1 MQVSTIAEL
10 DTHAVI
16 GGGQAQAF
24 GMSDSAEF
32 FTVLSDTLYRDKKR
46 AVVREVICNAWD
58 AHIMVG
64 KTDVPVEI
72 ILNEKELIIKDFGPG
87 IAKDKI
93 GPVYCVYGASTK
105 VKDGKQTG
113 GFGLGCKAPFAYSD
127 HFTVT
132 SCIDGFRTL
141 WAISRGGAATDG
153 KPDYRPMVSVPTT
166 DTGITVSIPIKDEKD
181 VASFDTLIRE
191 VCRNGGMLA
200 KLNGK
205 ELPRYDYT
213 EARKNGFCVLQRAGV
228 NSFRESRAYV
238 LYGTVL
244 YPITTTDNDLM
255 VKVDEVD
262 RLVENNGRLVL
273 IAAPNTIGVQPSRE
287 GLSYSELTTTTLHKM
302 LDEASRRLKNV
313 GPNLARKLYRTH
325 IASSLK
331 DRNNIVISLPKA
343 HNQPFEG
350 LLADPVSIAERAV
363 REKLGHYLADGEM
376 SKIAY
381 REMQKKWRDDRRFF
395 RRARHNWRQSLTR
408 ERFDRSRKL
417 HLRMAAKLDVLD
429 KLIVF
434 TKEYGHTR
442 WSGSPIDE
450 FRNNN
455 RQLQSRIVIA
465 PTRKAVDELL
475 RKEAAEIAKNSTW
488 EAQEATGEWIVPALV
503 LSNPSE
509 KLLEAI
515 IELGDKYKI
524 HVELLDFPK
533 RKKAQKVG
541 DAFVGLTDLVHN
553 QRRYTWRATKMSVTE
568 PKAYMVAS
576 GTQEH
581 LDLGMCRYDSDK
593 DALRRLAQLFPDTAI
608 VWTVKQQAKMK
619 AKNVPLL
626 DDVLATEIEKLSAS
640 REIQYATM
648 MQGQHFV
655 TNAHYH
661 RDVSSWISRLASE
674 SFRISQFFFPA
685 RVKLSDGVQR
695 MAELVGLAEKLS
707 NRGYGSAKK
716 STEART
722 KLLAQAQKTYAHLIV
737 HSKVL
742 DKKFEHLKPITG
754 MSYSPANEDLILDMI
769 RFLGRRASKAATIA
783 TIPINNDMKEAA

>member
-58 AHIMVG
+58 AHIMVS

-72 ILNEKELIIKDFGPG
+72 TLNEKELVIKDFGPG

-141 WAISRGGAATDG
+141 WAISRGGAATEG
-153 KPDYRPMVSVPTT
+153 KPDFRPMVSVPTT
-166 DTGITVSIPIKDEKD
+166 ETGITVSIPIKDVKD

-244 YPITTTDNDLM
+244 YPITTTDNELM
-255 VKVDEVD
+255 TKVDAVD
-262 RLVENNGRLVL
+262 RLVENNGRIVLV
-273 IAAPNTIGVQPSRE
+273 AEPNTIGVQPSRE

-302 LDEASRRLKNV
+302 LDETIRRLKNV
-313 GPNLARKLYRTH
+313 GPDLARKLYRAH
-325 IASSLK
+325 VKSSLK
-331 DRNNIVISLPKA
+331 DRENITITLPTA
-343 HNQPFEG
+343 HNKPFEG
-350 LLADPVSIAERAV
+350 LLSDPVSIAERAV
-363 REKLGHYLADGEM
+363 REKLGHYLSDGERT
-376 SKIAY
+376 KIAY

-395 RRARHNWRQSLTR
+395 RRARHNWRQSLNR

-417 HLRMAAKLDVLD
+417 HLRLASKLGVLD

-434 TKEYGHTR
+434 SKEYGHTR

-475 RKEAAEIAKNSTW
+475 RKEVAEIAKKSTY
-488 EAQEATGEWIVPALV
+488 EAHEAAGEWMVPALV
-503 LSNPSE
+503 LNNPSE

-515 IELGDKYKI
+515 IDLGDRYKI
-524 HVELLDFPK
+524 QVELLDFPK
-533 RKKAQKVG
+533 RKKSQKVG

-553 QRRYTWRATKMSVTE
+553 QRRYSWRASKMSVTE
-568 PKAYMVAS
+568 PKTYVIAS

-581 LDLGMCRYDSDK
+581 LDLGFSRYDTDK
-593 DALRRLAQLFPDTAI
+593 ESLRRIAELFPDTAV

-619 AKNVPLL
+619 AKKVPLL
-626 DDVLATEIEKLSAS
+626 DDVVAAEIAKLSNS
-640 REIQYATM
+640 REVQYATL
-648 MQGQHFV
+648 MQGGHFV
-655 TNAHYH
+655 TSTHYY
-661 RDVSSWISRLASE
+661 RDVSGWISRMTTQSVRLA
-674 SFRISQFFFPA
+674 QFFFPS
-685 RVKLSDGVQR
+685 RVKLGDGTQR
-695 MAELVGLAEKLS
+695 MAELIGIAEKLS
-707 NRGYGSAKK
+707 SRGYGTNKK
-716 STEART
+716 SAEARD
-722 KLLAQAQKTYAHLIV
+722 KLLEQAKKTYAHLIV
-737 HSKVL
+737 RAKEL
-742 DKKFEHLKPITG
+742 DQKFAYLKPITG
-754 MSYSPANEDLILDMI
+754 MDYSAANEDLILDMI
-769 RFLGRRASKAATIA
+769 RFLGRRAAKAATIA
-783 TIPINNDMKEAA
+783 TPINNDMKEAA

>member
-46 AVVREVICNAWD
+46 AVIREVICNAWD

-64 KTDVPVEI
+64 KTDIPVEI
-72 ILNEKELIIKDFGPG
+72 TLNEKELIIKDFGPG

-153 KPDYRPMVSVPTT
+153 KPDFRPMVSVPSTE
-166 DTGITVSIPIKDEKD
+166 TGITVSIPIKDEKD

-244 YPITTTDNDLM
+244 YPVTTTDNELM
-255 VKVDEVD
+255 VKVDAID

-273 IAAPNTIGVQPSRE
+273 VAAPNTIGVQPSRE
-287 GLSYSELTTTTLHKM
+287 GLSYSDLTTTTLHKM
-302 LDEASRRLKNV
+302 LDEATRRLKNV
-313 GPNLARKLYRTH
+313 GPALARKLYRAH
-325 IASSLK
+325 VASILK
-331 DRNNIVISLPKA
+331 DRDNIALTMPTA
-343 HNQPFEG
+343 HNGPFEG
-350 LLADPVSIAERAV
+350 LLSDPVAIAERAV
-363 REKLGHYLADGEM
+363 REKLSHYLADGEM

-395 RRARHNWRQSLTR
+395 RRARHNWRQSLSR

-417 HLRMAAKLDVLD
+417 HLRMASKLGLLD
-429 KLIVF
+429 KLVVF
-434 TKEYGHTR
+434 SKEYGHTR
-442 WSGSPIDE
+442 WSGSSIDE
-450 FRNNN
+450 FRSSN

-475 RKEAAEIAKNSTW
+475 RKEVAAIAKKSTW
-488 EAQEATGEWIVPALV
+488 EAQEQAGEWMVPAFV
-503 LSNPSE
+503 LQNPSE
-509 KLLEAI
+509 KLLESI

-524 HVELLDFPK
+524 RVELLDFPK
-533 RKKAQKVG
+533 RKKSQKVG

-553 QRRYTWRATKMSVTE
+553 SRRYNWRASKMSVTE
-568 PKAYMVAS
+568 PKAYIRAS

-581 LDLGMCRYDSDK
+581 IDLGMWRYDSDK
-593 DALRRLAQLFPDTAI
+593 NAVKRLAELFPDTAV
-608 VWTVKQQAKMK
+608 VWTVKQEAKMK
-619 AKNVPLL
+619 AKKAPLL
-626 DDVLATEIEKLSAS
+626 DDVVAAEIEKLSAS

-655 TNAHYH
+655 TNTHYY
-661 RDVSSWISRLASE
+661 RDVSGWISRISAQ
-674 SFRISQFFFPA
+674 SFRLSQFFFPA

-695 MAELVGLAEKLS
+695 MAELVGVAEKLS
-707 NRGYGSAKK
+707 SRGSSTTKK
-716 STEART
+716 SAEARD
-722 KLLAQAQKTYAHLIV
+722 KLLAQAKKTYAHLIT
-737 HSKVL
+737 HSKEL
-742 DKKFEHLKPITG
+742 DKRFEYLKPLTSIDF
-754 MSYSPANEDLILDMI
+754 SPTNEDLILDMI
-769 RFLGRRASKAATIA
+769 RFLGRRAAKAASIA
-783 TIPINNDMKEAA
+783 TTPINNDMKEAA